1 MRMAGTSVW
10 RSVLAALAAAA
21 LLGCREDIAAPGQ
34 CPSLCPSADV
44 ELVDTTL
51 TGIVVSDTS
60 VRGFVVPRE
69 AAILVASTL
78 DSLKSLVLVR
88 FTALDTV
95 FRISGDTA
103 PVRIGSYDS
112 VTIDLTMQQRD
123 TAATGLRVLLV
134 RLPAGTDTTA
144 TYATALPFFADS
156 LIVDSIVVDSTPT
169 AILAPPATLHKSW
182 AESVAVA
189 RLLPQ
194 AGDSGKVALGIA
206 IRAASPT
213 AVSFG
218 ALDFSGAPPRI
229 TYWAWGVR
237 DAAPNDTLRQ
247 AISRS
252 PAFDTFV
259 MTPVPGVPPAGALQ
273 VGNLPS
279 ARTLLRVDIPRRLL
293 DSTSVVRGT
302 LVLTLT
308 RPVTG
313 RPGEVFDV
321 EVRPVI
327 RDFGGKSITAS
338 DTVVMG
344 VGQVTVGQT
353 GPVEIEIGR
362 VLRFWRN
369 PIADSLPRA
378 ILLRSRLEGAALGE
392 VTFAGRTGGV
402 AAPRLQLTFVRPYAF
417 GVP

>member
-1 MRMAGTSVW
+1 MRMAGTSAW
-10 RSVLAALAAAA
+10 RSALAALAAAA

-44 ELVDTTL
+44 ELVDTML
-51 TGIVVSDTS
+51 TGVVVSDS
-60 VRGFVVPRE
+60 SMRGFVVPYE

-78 DSLKSLVLVR
+78 DSLKGLVLVR

-95 FRISGDTA
+95 FRVSNDTV
-103 PVRIGSYDS
+103 PVVIGSYDS
-112 VTIDLTMQQRD
+112 VTIDLTMRQRD
-123 TAATGLRVLLV
+123 TAAEDLRVLLV
-134 RLPAGTDTTA
+134 RLPAGIDTTT

-156 LIVDSIVVDSTPT
+156 LIVDSLIVDSLVGGSVATG
-169 AILAPPATLHKSW
+169 TLHQRLP
-182 AESVAVA
+182 VA
-189 RLLPQ
+189 RMLPG

-218 ALDFSGAPPRI
+218 SLDLSGAPPRI
-229 TYWAWGVR
+229 TYWARG
-237 DAAPNDTLRQ
+237 AAPNDTLRQ

-279 ARTLLRVDIPRRLL
+279 ARTLLRLDIPRRLL
-293 DSTSVVRGT
+293 DSTSIARGT
-302 LVLTLT
+302 LILTLT
-308 RPVTG
+308 RPATG

-321 EVRPVI
+321 EARPVI
-327 RDFGGKSITAS
+327 GDFSGKSITAS
-338 DTVVMG
+338 DTAVTG
-344 VGQVTVGQT
+344 LGQVTVGQT

-362 VLRFWRN
+362 ILRFWRS
-369 PIADSLPRA
+369 PAGDSLPRA
-378 ILLRSRLEGAALGE
+378 ILLRNRLESAALGE
-392 VTFAGRTGGV
+392 VTFWGRTAGV
-402 AAPRLQLTFVRPYAF
+402 AAPLLQLTFVRPYAF

>member
-1 MRMAGTSVW
+1 MRMASTSVW

-34 CPSLCPSADV
+34 CPSLCPSGDV

-60 VRGFVVPRE
+60 VRGFVVPNE

-95 FRISGDTA
+95 FRVSGDTV

-112 VTIDLTMQQRD
+112 VTIELTMWQRD
-123 TAATGLRVLLV
+123 TAAKDLRVLLV

-156 LIVDSIVVDSTPT
+156 LIVDSLIVDSLVGDSVATG
-169 AILAPPATLHKSW
+169 TLHQRLP
-182 AESVAVA
+182 VA
-189 RLLPQ
+189 RMLPGV
-194 AGDSGKVALGIA
+194 GDSGRVALGIA
-206 IRAASPT
+206 IRAAIPT
-213 AVSFG
+213 AASFG
-218 ALDFSGAPPRI
+218 ALDLSGAPPRI

-237 DAAPNDTLRQ
+237 DAAPDDTLRQ

-259 MTPVPGVPPAGALQ
+259 MTPVPGAPLAGTLA

-308 RPVTG
+308 RPATG

-321 EVRPVI
+321 EARPVI

-338 DTVVMG
+338 DTVVTG
-344 VGQVTVGQT
+344 LGQVTVGQT

-362 VLRFWRN
+362 ILRFWQN
-369 PIADSLPRA
+369 PAADSLPRA

-392 VTFAGRTGGV
+392 VTFAGRTAGV
-402 AAPRLQLTFVRPYAF
+402 AAPLLRLTFVRPYAF

>member
-1 MRMAGTSVW
+1 MRMASTSVW

-60 VRGFVVPRE
+60 VRGFVVPHE

-95 FRISGDTA
+95 FRVSGDTV
-103 PVRIGSYDS
+103 PVRIGGYDS
-112 VTIDLTMQQRD
+112 VTIELTMRQRD
-123 TAATGLRVLLV
+123 TVAEDLRVLLV

-156 LIVDSIVVDSTPT
+156 LIVDSLIVDSLVADSVATG
-169 AILAPPATLHKSW
+169 TLHQRLP
-182 AESVAVA
+182 VA
-189 RLLPQ
+189 RMLPGT
-194 AGDSGKVALGIA
+194 GDSGKVALGIA

-237 DAAPNDTLRQ
+237 GAAPEDTLRQ
-247 AISRS
+247 SISRS
-252 PAFDTFV
+252 PAFDSFV

-308 RPVTG
+308 RPATG

-321 EVRPVI
+321 EARPVI

-338 DTVVMG
+338 DTVVTG
-344 VGQVTVGQT
+344 LGQVTVGQT

-362 VLRFWRN
+362 ILRFWRN
-369 PIADSLPRA
+369 PAADSLPRA
-378 ILLRSRLEGAALGE
+378 ILLSSRLEAAALGE
-392 VTFAGRTGGV
+392 VTFAGRTAGV
-402 AAPRLQLTFVRPYAF
+402 AAPLLQLTFVRPYAF

>member
-10 RSVLAALAAAA
+10 RSMLAALAAAA

-51 TGIVVSDTS
+51 TGVVVSDTS
-60 VRGFVVPRE
+60 VRGFVVPHE

-88 FTALDTV
+88 FPPLDTV
-95 FRISGDTA
+95 FRVSGDTT

-112 VTIDLTMQQRD
+112 VTVELTMRQRD
-123 TAATGLRVLLV
+123 TAAKDLRVLLV

-156 LIVDSIVVDSTPT
+156 LIVDSIVVADSV
-169 AILAPPATLHKSW
+169 AAATLHQSW
-182 AESVAVA
+182 AESVVVA

-218 ALDFSGAPPRI
+218 ALDLSGAPPRI

-237 DAAPNDTLRQ
+237 GAAPNDTLRQ

-259 MTPVPGVPPAGALQ
+259 MTPVPGAPPAGVLQ

-308 RPVTG
+308 RPATG

-321 EVRPVI
+321 EARPVI

-338 DTVVMG
+338 DTVVTG
-344 VGQVTVGQT
+344 LGQVTVGQT

-362 VLRFWRN
+362 ILRFWRN
-369 PIADSLPRA
+369 PAADSLPRA

-392 VTFAGRTGGV
+392 VTFAGRTAGV
-402 AAPRLQLTFVRPYAF
+402 AAPLLQLTFVRPYAF

>member
-1 MRMAGTSVW
+1 MRMASTSVW
-10 RSVLAALAAAA
+10 RSVLAALAAVA

-51 TGIVVSDTS
+51 TGVVASDTS
-60 VRGFVVPRE
+60 VRGFVVPHE

-95 FRISGDTA
+95 FRVSGDTV

-112 VTIDLTMQQRD
+112 VTIELTMRQRD
-123 TAATGLRVLLV
+123 TAAKDLRVLLV
-134 RLPAGTDTTA
+134 RLPVGTDTTA

-156 LIVDSIVVDSTPT
+156 LIADSLIVDSLVGD
-169 AILAPPATLHKSW
+169 
-182 AESVAVA
+182 SVAAGALHQQLPVA
-189 RLLPQ
+189 RVLPG

-218 ALDFSGAPPRI
+218 AVDLSGAPPRI

-237 DAAPNDTLRQ
+237 AATGDTVRQ

-259 MTPVPGVPPAGALQ
+259 MTPVPGAPPAGVLQ

-308 RPVTG
+308 RPATG

-321 EVRPVI
+321 EARPVI

-338 DTVVMG
+338 DTVVTG
-344 VGQVTVGQT
+344 LGQVTVGQT

-362 VLRFWRN
+362 ILRFWQN
-369 PIADSLPRA
+369 PAADSLPRA
-378 ILLRSRLEGAALGE
+378 ILLSSRLERAALGE
-392 VTFAGRTGGV
+392 VTFAGRTAGV
-402 AAPRLQLTFVRPYAF
+402 AAPLLQLTFVRPYAF

>member
-1 MRMAGTSVW
+1 MRMASTSVW

-51 TGIVVSDTS
+51 TGVVASDTS
-60 VRGFVVPRE
+60 VRGFVVPHE

-95 FRISGDTA
+95 FRVSGDTV

-112 VTIDLTMQQRD
+112 VTIELTMRQRD
-123 TAATGLRVLLV
+123 TAAKDLRVLLV
-134 RLPAGTDTTA
+134 RLPVGTDTTA

-156 LIVDSIVVDSTPT
+156 LIVDSLIVDSLVGDSV
-169 AILAPPATLHKSW
+169 AAGTLHQQLP
-182 AESVAVA
+182 VA
-189 RLLPQ
+189 RVLPG

-218 ALDFSGAPPRI
+218 ALDLSGAPPRI
-229 TYWAWGVR
+229 TYWVR
-237 DAAPNDTLRQ
+237 GAAPNDTLAQ
-247 AISRS
+247 PIARS

-259 MTPVPGVPPAGALQ
+259 MTPVPGVPPAGVLQ

-308 RPVTG
+308 RPATG

-321 EVRPVI
+321 EARPVI

-338 DTVVMG
+338 DTVVTG
-344 VGQVTVGQT
+344 LGQVTVGQT

-362 VLRFWRN
+362 ILRFWRN
-369 PIADSLPRA
+369 PAADSLPRA
-378 ILLRSRLEGAALGE
+378 ILLSSRLERATLGE
-392 VTFAGRTGGV
+392 VTFAGRTAGV
-402 AAPRLQLTFVRPYAF
+402 AAPLLQLTFVRPYAF